1 MKKRI
6 LAIMLAI
13 MTVAA
18 VGCGK
23 KTEVTLGEY
32 KGIALTRVSDS
43 AVEEQIQKTL
53 ENKAELL
60 EVDRPAE
67 KGDTVNINYVGMK
80 DDVAFEGGTDDSE
93 AGTNLTID
101 DNGGGFIP
109 GFADGLIGA
118 SAGQNIDLNLTF
130 PDPYTN
136 NPDLAG
142 QAVVFHV
149 TVNAVKEKVIPK
161 LTDEF
166 VQANSDYE
174 SVDEYKTALREAMN
188 QEAFYQ
194 QILDSLMASC
204 EVENYP
210 EDRITQTKENFVNNY
225 TMYAQYYGSLTGM
238 DTETALKYFFN
249 VDSMQALEEAG
260 ETYAYNVVKQQLILE
275 KISEIEKLSVSDER
289 YDTEIVKYAEQYNYE
304 TVEEF
309 LAVYKEEDVRK
320 SILMYVAMEFCIA
333 NAVISDAE

>member
-1 MKKRI
+1 MKKKI

-43 AVEEQIQKTL
+43 TIEEQIQKML
-53 ENKAELL
+53 ESKAEFL

-80 DDVAFEGGTDDSE
+80 DDVAFQGGTDDSE
-93 AGTNLTID
+93 AGTDLAID

-130 PDPYTN
+130 PDTYQN

-149 TVNAVKEKVIPK
+149 TVNAVKEKVVPE

-166 VQANSDYE
+166 VQENSDYE
-174 SVDEYKTALREAMN
+174 SAEEYRTALREAMN

-210 EDRITQTKENFVNNY
+210 EDRIEQTKENFVNNY

-275 KISEIEKLSVSDER
+275 KISEIENLSVSDER
-289 YDTEIVKYAEQYNYE
+289 YETEVVKYAEQYNYT

-320 SILMYVAMEFCIA
+320 SILMDVTMEFCIA

>member
-1 MKKRI
+1 MKKKI
-6 LAIMLAI
+6 LAVMLAI

-43 AVEEQIQKTL
+43 AIEEQIQKTL
-53 ENKAELL
+53 ENKAEFL

-93 AGTNLTID
+93 AGTDLTID

-118 SAGQNIDLNLTF
+118 VKGQNIDLNLTF
-130 PDPYTN
+130 PDPYQN

-149 TVNAVKEKVIPK
+149 TVNAVKEKVVPE

-174 SVDEYKTALREAMN
+174 SVEEYKTALREAMN

-210 EDRITQTKENFVNNY
+210 EDRINQTKENFVNNY

-238 DTETALKYFFN
+238 DTEAALKYFFN
-249 VDSMQALEEAG
+249 VDSIQALEEAG

-275 KISEIEKLSVSDER
+275 KIAEIEKLSVSDER
-289 YDTEIVKYAEQYNYE
+289 YDTEVAEYAKQYNYN

-320 SILMYVAMEFCIA
+320 SILMDVAMEFCID